1 MSFMMFGKKTKVTIA
16 IEDNTLR
23 ILLVKGQKVEAWMNY
38 PLPPE
43 LSQEEIERD
52 PRQYQRLLSFLFFGR
67 ESLKRQT
74 LVSIPGNRALFNTI
88 SLPKLKDSLV
98 SEAVER
104 ETRRQLSIEPGQAYL
119 FWQAFRSSKDRQDF
133 LSVAVL
139 KHDYDRTYHLLKGAD
154 LKPRLW
160 DLKPLALVRAV
171 GKERAIILDLERDSI
186 DLILVSQG
194 VPIMVRSMTEST
206 DVPHEEL
213 ARRLAA
219 YVSETLAYYDSG
231 QQGEIHDV
239 QNSPVVLT
247 GDLAGNQDLVEAIR
261 AVSYVQ
267 VEQFYSPLEAPSD
280 FPAASYAAALGLALK
295 HGQSSKDKSGHQAID
310 FNVCPEEYSKPAV
323 STKAATAAVAVLVGA
338 ALLFPAWQVHDSK
351 QLEVSDKYAELKE
364 IQPALDAATEK
375 LALQATDQ
383 NQINQT
389 LTLVHGLE
397 QDLDTVL
404 SQRGDMA
411 VDLHSSLA
419 ALPPEVNISS
429 YSNNKEDTLTVS
441 GQAKSYGR
449 VLSFAKS
456 LEENPNFADV
466 TLNSLSQ
473 RGSDEDA
480 SVSYNLTVDKEK
492 FGF

>member
-1 MSFMMFGKKTKVTIA
+1 MFAKTKVTIA

-23 ILLVKGQKVEAWMNY
+23 ILMIKGKKVEAWMNY

-52 PRQYQRLLSFLFFGR
+52 PRQYQRLLSFLFFDR

-88 SLPKLKDSLV
+88 SLPKLKESMV
-98 SEAVER
+98 GEAVER
-104 ETRRQLSIEPGQAYL
+104 EARRQLSIEAGQAYL
-119 FWQAFRSSKDRQDF
+119 FWQAFRTSKDKQDF

-139 KHDYDRTYHLLKGAD
+139 KHDYDRTYHLLKGANI
-154 LKPRLW
+154 KPRLW

-171 GKERAIILDLERDSI
+171 GKDRVVILDMERDSI

-194 VPIMVRSMTEST
+194 VPLIVRSMTDST

-219 YVSETLAYYDSG
+219 YVSETLTYYGNNQNGDN
-231 QQGEIHDV
+231 HDV

-247 GDLAGNQDLVEAIR
+247 GELASNQDLVEAIR
-261 AVSYVQ
+261 SASYVQ
-267 VEQFYSPLEAPSD
+267 VEQFQSPLDAPLD
-280 FPAASYAAALGLALK
+280 FPATYYAAALGLALK
-295 HGQSSKDKSGHQAID
+295 SGKSSKDKSGHQAID
-310 FNVCPEEYSKPAV
+310 FNVCPEEYTKPAV
-323 STKAATAAVAVLVGA
+323 STKAATTAVAMLVGA
-338 ALLFPAWQVHDSK
+338 ALLFPAWQVHSSSQVD
-351 QLEVSDKYAELKE
+351 VSEKTAMLAPIQRDLDRATAE
-364 IQPALDAATEK
+364 
-375 LALQATDQ
+375 LALQATAQ

-404 SQRGDMA
+404 SERGDMA
-411 VDLHSSLA
+411 VQLHSSLE
-419 ALPPEVNISS
+419 ALPPEVSISS

-449 VLSFAKS
+449 VLSYAKS
-456 LEENPNFADV
+456 LEEDPNFADV

-473 RGSDEDA
+473 RGSGEDG

>member
-1 MSFMMFGKKTKVTIA
+1 MFGKKTKVTIA

-23 ILLVKGQKVEAWMNY
+23 ILLIKGQKVEAWMNY

-52 PRQYQRLLSFLFFGR
+52 PRQYQRLLSFLFFNR

-323 STKAATAAVAVLVGA
+323 STRAATAAVAVLVGA
-338 ALLFPAWQVHDSK
+338 ALLFPAWQVYDSK

-429 YSNNKEDTLTVS
+429 YSNSKEDTLTVS

-473 RGSDEDA
+473 RVSDEDT